1 MNKYKNYY
9 GVDISK
15 DVFDVMD
22 QNGAHSKY
30 ENSKTG
36 FKAFLKNIHENS
48 VVIMEATGVYHVQ
61 LADFLVTKT
70 VPVSVVNPLSIKRFI
85 QMNLRR
91 IKTDKADAEMICK
104 YGEMNN
110 LKLYRPAPLFIK
122 ESRIITENIDLLLK
136 SRTMFKNRLHAL
148 KHKAEKHRLLIINPI
163 KKID

>member
-91 IKTDKADAEMICK
+91 IKTNKADAEM
-104 YGEMNN
+104 N
-110 LKLYRPAPLFIK
+110 
-122 ESRIITENIDLLLK
+122 T
-136 SRTMFKNRLHAL
+136 
-148 KHKAEKHRLLIINPI
+148 
-163 KKID
+163 